1 MGKTSEDNNNE
12 RVFEKRG
19 KGHMNIFVKVMI
31 TLAGIGC
38 IGCIVYG
45 VNTYNTAK
53 EAETMQASQAVQ
65 IQMNDSTVKSETEQ
79 VVEETVKQVDY
90 SREAEKAF
98 GKSGLSA
105 EYKEQFMQAYI
116 KYRKQGV
123 DADVIYNKL
132 MEKFNQEKTSEVMG
146 NAAGDQAEIE
156 DEYDQAYQDQL
167 DAEAK
172 EAETEEVVEEVEQ
185 PEFQVLLLDETVK
198 YAKKPVNIRK
208 GPGTTYEKVGGLTTN
223 QEVTVIGLV
232 PDSGSGWYQLIDEN
246 DEVIGYVSASYL
258 VDEKVTVQESKPP
271 VQESTQTQPEQPAT
285 QSESSPTG
293 AGTTAP
299 SGAKVGRDIG
309 GRKNSGGGSSGG
321 SGNYNHVELH

>member
-1 MGKTSEDNNNE
+1 MGKTSEDNNIE

-53 EAETMQASQAVQ
+53 ENEVQQAAQVVQ
-65 IQMNDSTVKSETEQ
+65 IEMNDSTVKSETEK

-90 SREAEKAF
+90 SKEAEKAF

-132 MEKFNQEKTSEVMG
+132 MEKFNQEKTSGVMG

-172 EAETEEVVEEVEQ
+172 EAEIVEEVEQ

-208 GPGTTYEKVGGLTTN
+208 GPGTTYDKVGGLTTN

-258 VDEKVTVQESKPP
+258 VDEKVTVQETKPP

-285 QSESSPTG
+285 PAPSTST
-293 AGTTAP
+293 GTTP
-299 SGAKVGRDIG
+299 NGTKLGRGTVTRGDGSGQ
-309 GRKNSGGGSSGG
+309 GG
-321 SGNYNHVELH
+321 SGRGNNATYG

>member
-1 MGKTSEDNNNE
+1 MGKTSEDNNIE

-53 EAETMQASQAVQ
+53 ENEVQQAAQVVQ
-65 IQMNDSTVKSETEQ
+65 IEMNDSTVKSETEK

-90 SREAEKAF
+90 SKEAEKAF

-132 MEKFNQEKTSEVMG
+132 MEKFNQEKTSGVMG

-172 EAETEEVVEEVEQ
+172 EAEIVEEVEQ

-208 GPGTTYEKVGGLTTN
+208 GPGTTYDKVGGLTTN

-258 VDEKVTVQESKPP
+258 VDEKVTVQETKPP
-271 VQESTQTQPEQPAT
+271 VQESTQTQPEQPAAPAPST
-285 QSESSPTG
+285 ST
-293 AGTTAP
+293 GTTP
-299 SGAKVGRDIG
+299 NGTKLGRSTVTRGDGSGQ
-309 GRKNSGGGSSGG
+309 GG
-321 SGNYNHVELH
+321 SGRGNNATYG